1 MKATIYKQLKQGG
14 QVHLL
19 IFLINEREENTYEN

>member
-19 IFLINEREENTYEN
+19 INEREENTYEN